1 MPIFK
6 EHFPSS
12 FELEFETL
20 DDLLN
25 IDCNKKWTENP
36 WGEEFYRFSIKDDR
50 RSIFYLLEPN
60 DNYLHLMVEMNGGTR
75 KYILGDIY
83 GSSPEEIGLPEYIP
97 KYERIK

>member
-25 IDCNKKWTENP
+25 FDCIKKWTENS
-36 WGEEFYRFSIKDDR
+36 WGEEFYRFSINHNRHEGGKLKPEYDY
-50 RSIFYLLEPN
+50 ITLKA
-60 DNYLHLMVEMNGGTR
+60 EMNNGER
-75 KYILGDIY
+75 CYILGEIY
-83 GSSPEEIGLPEYIP
+83 GSSPEEIGLPVWEYVR
-97 KYERIK
+97 KKENE